1 MNRIKLRDCVKHI
14 LSISRLGNQ
23 YIQENEPW
31 KQFKG
36 NDAEKK
42 RAATVT
48 CVATNLACLLSILIE
63 PYMPTTA
70 ATIWSQLNVKKAD
83 VCVLTENSTFTQLLK
98 SGHSINT
105 PAPLFKKLD
114 VSELESLKKRFAG
127 QKPKET
133 DAEAAKGASA
143 AAAAGGDKAAS
154 PTKTPEEIAELES
167 KVTAQG
173 LVVREL
179 KANKAPAAQVTAEVG
194 KLLDLKKEL
203 TSAKGAGGAKA
214 SKAGKPKQQ
223 QKKNPANAKPKAP
236 KAVPVKSPEEIAE
249 INSRVTAQGLLV
261 REIKA
266 KKAPADEIKAQ
277 IEHLLLLKKELALAK
292 GENPNPPPKKGK
304 KNMK

>member
-1 MNRIKLRDCVKHI
+1 M
-14 LSISRLGNQ
+14 G
-23 YIQENEPW
+23 
-31 KQFKG
+31 
-36 NDAEKK
+36 
-42 RAATVT
+42 
-48 CVATNLACLLSILIE
+48 
-63 PYMPTTA
+63 
-70 ATIWSQLNVKKAD
+70 
-83 VCVLTENSTFTQLLK
+83 
-98 SGHSINT
+98 
-105 PAPLFKKLD
+105 
-114 VSELESLKKRFAG
+114 SELENLKKRFAG

-143 AAAAGGDKAAS
+143 AAGGDQAAS

-203 TSAKGAGGAKA
+203 TAAKGAGGANA

-249 INSRVTAQGLLV
+249 INSRRRTPLMLNLRHQRLFQLNLLRKSLKSTAESLL
-261 REIKA
+261 RDSWSEKS
-266 KKAPADEIKAQ
+266 KRRR
-277 IEHLLLLKKELALAK
+277 LL
-292 GENPNPPPKKGK
+292 P
-304 KNMK
+304 MR